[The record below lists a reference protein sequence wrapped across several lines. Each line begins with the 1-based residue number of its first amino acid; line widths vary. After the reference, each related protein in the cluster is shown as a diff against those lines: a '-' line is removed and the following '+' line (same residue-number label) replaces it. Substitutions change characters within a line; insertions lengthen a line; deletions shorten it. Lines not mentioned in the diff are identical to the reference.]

1 MYADSIRGHL
11 GALSA
16 VRFRGC
22 SQSATNACTW
32 TGLDCLDQLKQL
44 LFADM
49 SNFDTSGSSVD
60 INKERDT
67 SLDIWFFFLCNGKQH
82 RANSKILKIGHI
94 NGKSITGFKFYEIR
108 SWLMSGRFDILLI
121 TETKIDAT
129 FSNSQ
134 FNVEGF
140 RMYRVNRNAHGGGLM
155 IFIRNDICFHHV
167 ITRFNKDMSSFR
179 TESMLLKVKI
189 NKSWFAI
196 VGIYRHPNI
205 PKASGNL
212 NLVLFLKLQQRFQMT
227 VSSWLTST
235 MM

>member
-1 MYADSIRGHL
+1 M
-11 GALSA
+11 
-16 VRFRGC
+16 V
-22 SQSATNACTW
+22 
-32 TGLDCLDQLKQL
+32 
-44 LFADM
+44 
-49 SNFDTSGSSVD
+49 
-60 INKERDT
+60 
-67 SLDIWFFFLCNGKQH
+67 
-82 RANSKILKIGHI
+82 
-94 NGKSITGFKFYEIR
+94 FYEIR
-108 SWLMSGRFDILLI
+108 SWLMSGRFDILLM